1 MKARDSI
8 LGLSLQSLWFVHD
21 HALLAVSAILHR
33 GRLES
38 QVEVGGG
45 GGYMELPSLSEEDP
59 GPSPGAWSPVP
70 LLRSGL
76 ATASAQAPLQGQL
89 EELQRP

>member
-1 MKARDSI
+1 MKARGSI

-21 HALLAVSAILHR
+21 HTLLAASAILHR

-38 QVEVGGG
+38 QVEVGS

-59 GPSPGAWSPVP
+59 GPSPGAWSPIP